1 MHPTVCGAAATDRNC
16 HSPGEFTMSDAAK
29 TPEVPLTPATG
40 QPASIQIPVDASKM
54 QTVYANFFR
63 LSLSSSME
71 EVLVDIGLHTGIMQ
85 SQNVAEPLQFTHRLV
100 LNPFVAKR
108 LKDSLS
114 QIILRHEQLFGVLE
128 VDAQKRLR
136 QRPQ

>member
-1 MHPTVCGAAATDRNC
+1 
-16 HSPGEFTMSDAAK
+16 MSDAAK
-29 TPEVPLTPATG
+29 SADVPLTPAAA

-54 QTVYANFFR
+54 QAVYANFFR

-85 SQNVAEPLQFTHRLV
+85 SQSVAEPLQFTHRLV

-108 LKDSLS
+108 LMDSLR

>member
-1 MHPTVCGAAATDRNC
+1 MSDTPKAPDSPVAAA
-16 HSPGEFTMSDAAK
+16 PGQQAGA
-29 TPEVPLTPATG
+29 
-40 QPASIQIPVDASKM
+40 QIQIPVDATKM

-71 EVLVDIGLHTGIMQ
+71 EVLIDIGLHTGIMQ

-108 LKDSLS
+108 LKDSLQ
-114 QIILRHEQLFGVLE
+114 QIIMRHEQLFGVLE

>member
-1 MHPTVCGAAATDRNC
+1 
-16 HSPGEFTMSDAAK
+16 MSDSAK
-29 TPEVPLTPATG
+29 SPEIPLTPAAGAAG
-40 QPASIQIPVDASKM
+40 QPPGGAIQIPVDASKM
-54 QTVYANFFR
+54 QSVYANFFR

-71 EVLVDIGLHTGIMQ
+71 EVLIDIGLHTGIMQ

-108 LKDSLS
+108 LMDSLR
-114 QIILRHEQLFGVLE
+114 QIIMRHEQLFGVLE

>member
-1 MHPTVCGAAATDRNC
+1 
-16 HSPGEFTMSDAAK
+16 MSDSAK
-29 TPEVPLTPATG
+29 TPDVPLTAAPG
-40 QPASIQIPVDASKM
+40 QQAGAQIQIPVDATKM
-54 QTVYANFFR
+54 QSVYANFFR

-71 EVLVDIGLHTGIMQ
+71 EVLIDIGLHTGIMQ

-108 LKDSLS
+108 LMDSLR
-114 QIILRHEQLFGVLE
+114 QIIMRHEQLFGVLE

>member
-1 MHPTVCGAAATDRNC
+1 MAD
-16 HSPGEFTMSDAAK
+16 EAK
-29 TPEVPLTPATG
+29 SEVPLAAAPPTN
-40 QPASIQIPVDASKM
+40 SIQIPVDVSKM

-85 SQNVAEPLQFTHRLV
+85 AQNVAEPLQFTHRLV

-108 LKDSLS
+108 LMESLR
-114 QIILRHEQLFGVLE
+114 QIVMRHEQLFGALE

-136 QRPQ
+136 RPPGQ

>member
-1 MHPTVCGAAATDRNC
+1 MADEG
-16 HSPGEFTMSDAAK
+16 K
-29 TPEVPLTPATG
+29 TPGDVPLAPAPG
-40 QPASIQIPVDASKM
+40 QPPPAQIQIPVDASKM

-71 EVLVDIGLHTGIMQ
+71 EVLIDIGMHTGIMQ
-85 SQNVAEPLQFTHRLV
+85 APNVAEPLQFTHRLV

-108 LKDSLS
+108 LMDSLR
-114 QIILRHEQLFGVLE
+114 QIIARHEQLFGVLE

-136 QRPQ
+136 FQGQRQG